1 MFHEGFTENL
11 WEFSLYVGVFITCGC
26 FHYVICQE
34 DLFFKWL
41 SAFKFAYID
50 LYFHFMQEL
59 YH

>member
-1 MFHEGFTENL
+1 MLFTENM
-11 WEFSLYVGVFITCGC
+11 WEFSLHVGVFIMSFVKKTS
-26 FHYVICQE
+26 
-34 DLFFKWL
+34 FKWL